1 METRGDVMIRLLWD
15 RQINAI
21 IDIKLGNADADSY
34 IFDPIVALLDWWEKI
49 EKDKHS
55 KHLHNQQKQFSPF
68 FLSVDGILGSK
79 SLVVLEN
86 LSQLIAAKMD

>member
-15 RQINAI
+15 RQTNAI
-21 IDIKLGNADADSY
+21 IDIKLSNSDADSY
-34 IFDPIVALLDWWEKI
+34 IFEPMVALLDWWEKI
-49 EKDKHS
+49 KKYKHS
-55 KHLHNQQKQFSPF
+55 KHCHNQQKHFSPF
-68 FLSVDGILGSK
+68 FFSVDGILGSK